1 MFAGEEYSMEKDIL
15 AVLERKQGTFSK
27 GQLRIARYIM
37 ENADKAS
44 YMTASKL
51 GQKTGVSESTV
62 VRFALELG
70 YSGYPEMRKAL
81 QETIRSRLTSLQRME
96 VARTVIGTR
105 DPLTAI
111 LNSDMENI
119 LLTQSAVSRDV
130 FEHAV
135 ETILRAR
142 NIYILGART
151 SSALAVFMGFYLGLI
166 LGNVRV
172 LNENRE
178 GEIMEQM
185 LRIGSDDLFIG
196 ISYPRYSRR
205 TVQAV
210 RFAKDR
216 GAAVLALTDSDTSP
230 IAVRSDI
237 CLLARSDMVSFVDS
251 LVAPLSLINALIV
264 AVSER
269 KSGVAETFEEL
280 EKVWNE
286 YDVYE
291 KSDD

>member
-1 MFAGEEYSMEKDIL
+1 MEKDIL

>member
-1 MFAGEEYSMEKDIL
+1 MEKDIL
-15 AVLERKQGTFSK
+15 AVLDRKQGTFSK

-70 YSGYPEMRKAL
+70 YAGYPEMRKAL

-142 NIYILGART
+142 SIYILGART

>member
-1 MFAGEEYSMEKDIL
+1 MEKDIL
-15 AVLERKQGTFSK
+15 AVLDRKQGTFSK

-70 YSGYPEMRKAL
+70 YAGYPEMRKAL

-135 ETILRAR
+135 ETILRAK

-185 LRIGSDDLFIG
+185 LRIGPDDLFIG

>member
-1 MFAGEEYSMEKDIL
+1 MEKDIL

-142 NIYILGART
+142 SIYILGART

>member
-1 MFAGEEYSMEKDIL
+1 MEKDIL

-119 LLTQSAVSRDV
+119 LLTQSAVSRNV

>member
-142 NIYILGART
+142 SIYILGART

>member
-1 MFAGEEYSMEKDIL
+1 MEKDIL

-70 YSGYPEMRKAL
+70 YAGYPEMRKAL

-130 FEHAV
+130 FEQAV
-135 ETILRAR
+135 ETILRSK

-185 LRIGSDDLFIG
+185 LRIGPDDLFIG

-216 GAAVLALTDSDTSP
+216 GAAVLALTDSNTSP

-269 KSGVAETFEEL
+269 KPGVSETFEEL

>member
-1 MFAGEEYSMEKDIL
+1 MEKDIL

-216 GAAVLALTDSDTSP
+216 GTAVLALTDSDTSP

>member
-1 MFAGEEYSMEKDIL
+1 MEKDIL

-70 YSGYPEMRKAL
+70 YAGYPEMRKAL

-119 LLTQSAVSRDV
+119 LLTQSAVSRNV

>member
-1 MFAGEEYSMEKDIL
+1 MEKDIL

-135 ETILRAR
+135 ETILRAK

-185 LRIGSDDLFIG
+185 LRIGPDDLFIG

>member
-1 MFAGEEYSMEKDIL
+1 MEKDIL

-135 ETILRAR
+135 ETILRAK

-269 KSGVAETFEEL
+269 KSGVSETFEEL

>member
-1 MFAGEEYSMEKDIL
+1 MEKDIL
-15 AVLERKQGTFSK
+15 AVLDRKQGTFSK

-119 LLTQSAVSRDV
+119 LLTQSAVSRDI

-135 ETILRAR
+135 ETILRAK

-185 LRIGSDDLFIG
+185 LRIGPDDLFIG

-269 KSGVAETFEEL
+269 KPGVAETFEDL
-280 EKVWNE
+280 EQVWNE

>member
-1 MFAGEEYSMEKDIL
+1 MEKDIL
-15 AVLERKQGTFSK
+15 AVLDRKQGTFSK

-119 LLTQSAVSRDV
+119 LLTQSAVSRDI

-135 ETILRAR
+135 ETILRAK

-185 LRIGSDDLFIG
+185 LRIGPDDLFIG

-269 KSGVAETFEEL
+269 KPGVAETFEEL
-280 EKVWNE
+280 EQVWNE

>member
-1 MFAGEEYSMEKDIL
+1 MEKDIL

-135 ETILRAR
+135 ETILRAK

-151 SSALAVFMGFYLGLI
+151 SSALAVVMGFYLGLI

>member
-1 MFAGEEYSMEKDIL
+1 MEKDIL

-135 ETILRAR
+135 ETILRAK

>member
-1 MFAGEEYSMEKDIL
+1 MEKDIL
-15 AVLERKQGTFSK
+15 AVLDRKQGTFSK